1 MLLIKDYQD
10 LVKLGI
16 SPEQE
21 ILTRHFSYLGSA
33 TEGLLSQIASEKW
46 KKALRL
52 ASQMAELA
60 VQDQPEMSFEV

>member
-21 ILTRHFSYLGSA
+21 ILTRHFSYFGSA